1 MSLMEWNDK
10 LSVGV
15 QLIDDDHKRLVGMV
29 NELHDAVKAAKG
41 KEALGKVLDGL
52 VSYTKTHFGH
62 EEVEMAKFKYPKAPE
77 HIKEHVNLTK
87 QVLDVQ
93 AKYKAGNHA
102 VLSME
107 VMAFLRDWLLKHI
120 QASDKALG
128 DYLKAQK
135 TKKVA

>member
-1 MSLMEWNDK
+1 MPLMEWNDK

-15 QLIDDDHKRLVGMV
+15 DAIDSDHKHLVGLV
-29 NELHDAVKAAKG
+29 NELHDAMKAAKG
-41 KEALGKVLDGL
+41 KEVLGKVLDGL
-52 VSYTKTHFGH
+52 ITYTKTHFGR
-62 EEVEMAKFKYPKAPE
+62 EEVEMAKHAYPKASE
-77 HIKEHVNLTK
+77 HIREHTNLTK

-93 AKYKAGNHA
+93 AKFKAGNNA

-128 DYLKAQK
+128 DFLKVQK